1 MGAIFIIPVHGTDPV
16 QLLYAQ
22 HLKMQ
27 APKNIFDYYKKKDA
41 RIRSSIEKEKIIKR
55 RGTDRAKLFC
65 YFIQGLFGLLMYDL
79 ISDIEG

>member
-27 APKNIFDYYKKKDA
+27 TPKNIFDYYKKKM
-41 RIRSSIEKEKIIKR
+41 RE
-55 RGTDRAKLFC
+55 
-65 YFIQGLFGLLMYDL
+65 
-79 ISDIEG
+79 

>member
-1 MGAIFIIPVHGTDPV
+1 V
-16 QLLYAQ
+16 
-22 HLKMQ
+22 
-27 APKNIFDYYKKKDA
+27 

-79 ISDIEG
+79 SSDIEG